1 MPSDLVPGMSANSDN
16 LQRSYSDQLSDFED
30 RLGSQFHDEAVL
42 AEIHVAIKGL
52 LSRNGASEA
61 VIREVLQK
69 RFASGDLRPESFELV
84 QKMLDRILS
93 ENAST
98 PPVDN
103 TQAPQEE
110 VPYVDTEVIDDA
122 AAVVAEEP
130 YVATMVIGREV
141 PAEQTMPTQIQVGS
155 ILRDRFLLQHQVHG
169 GGTGV
174 VYRALDQR
182 LAEAEDG
189 DTHVAIK
196 ILPSELSGNDKAL
209 RALQQEVAKGRCL
222 AHPNIVRCIDLDRE
236 DDLYFIVMEW
246 LEGKSLATILD
257 ESGSKKIDLE
267 TTLDIIKQVSLALE
281 YAHERGVVHGDV
293 NPGNVRITPDGEV
306 KLFDFGVARVL
317 QKEQGAQP
325 DFDPHELG
333 AKSPEYSSMQVL
345 TGEDPVPADDVFSL
359 GCLM

>member
-1 MPSDLVPGMSANSDN
+1 MSANSDN
-16 LQRSYSDQLSDFED
+16 LQRSYSDQLSDFEN
-30 RLGSQFHDEAVL
+30 RLGSQFDDEAVL

-52 LSRNGASEA
+52 LLKNGASEA

-98 PPVDN
+98 PPLDN
-103 TQAPQEE
+103 NPATQEE
-110 VPYVDTEVIDDA
+110 VPYVDTEVIDDTTAVADEA
-122 AAVVAEEP
+122 AYA
-130 YVATMVIGREV
+130 ATMVIGREEH
-141 PAEQTMPTQIQVGS
+141 AEQSTPRQVQVGS
-155 ILRDRFLLQHQVHG
+155 VLRDRFLLQHQVVG
-169 GGTGV
+169 DGTGV

-196 ILPSELSGNDKAL
+196 ILPAELSDNEKAL

-257 ESGSKKIDLE
+257 ESGSKKIDPE

-293 NPGNVRITPDGEV
+293 NPGNVRITQ
-306 KLFDFGVARVL
+306 L
-317 QKEQGAQP
+317 
-325 DFDPHELG
+325 
-333 AKSPEYSSMQVL
+333 S
-345 TGEDPVPADDVFSL
+345 
-359 GCLM
+359 